1 VQLELEDEDYIC
13 QKRHKMQNL
22 IQLFIGSFVL
32 STIHVSIPNHW
43 LPLVAIS
50 KTENWSYG
58 ETLGAASITAFA
70 HISSTILVGIVVGL
84 IGYKL
89 SFAHETITRFAAP
102 LILLGMGVVYLFLD
116 LKGSHHSHIDIDVDS
131 SSKKS
136 KRAIIFSLSIAMFLS
151 PCIEI
156 EAYYFIAG
164 TLGWFGIGAVSIV
177 YLIVT
182 ILGTLTLVYLGCK
195 GMERIKWRFLEHH
208 EKMLTGSILVI
219 LGLLAY
225 FVEM

>member
-1 VQLELEDEDYIC
+1 
-13 QKRHKMQNL
+13 MQNL
-22 IQLFIGSFVL
+22 IQLIIGSFVL
-32 STIHVSIPNHW
+32 SAIHVSIPNHW

-50 KTENWSYG
+50 KTENWSSR
-58 ETLGAASITAFA
+58 ETLGAASITAIA
-70 HISSTILVGIVVGL
+70 HTASTILVGVMIGL

-89 SFAHETITRFAAP
+89 SSTHEIITRLAAP
-102 LILLGMGVVYLFLD
+102 LILLGMGLVYLFLD
-116 LKGSHHSHIDIDVDS
+116 LKPSYHHHSHLDIDS
-131 SSKKS
+131 GNKKS
-136 KRAIIFSLSIAMFLS
+136 KSAIILSLSIAMFFS

-164 TLGWFGIGAVSIV
+164 TRGLLGIGAVSIV

-182 ILGTLTLVYLGCK
+182 ILGTLILVYLGSK
-195 GMERIKWRFLEHH
+195 GIERIKWHFLEHH

-225 FVEM
+225 FVEF